1 MRCNWLVALIFLLT
15 PTSALCPNECDCNSD
30 VVDCA
35 RRGLTKIPLSI
46 PKNVKRLRLQGNVIA
61 DLPLNVFKDLNSLEF
76 LDLNDNNLSQIP
88 QNVFSSIPR
97 LKSLELR
104 KNNFDRVPLA
114 VDLFTGLKHLD
125 LRANAISIVDS
136 DDLIR
141 LSKIEH
147 VDLTRNRISVWPTVS
162 VPLNSTA
169 LTRLDL
175 GNNLIGHLT
184 DDHFASLQNLQ
195 SIRLAKNR
203 ISELSAEMF
212 RDLSHLRSLDLSRN
226 RLHLIRPL
234 TFNSLSSLETLNLAR
249 NQLKV
254 QAAAFHGLDNLRSLN
269 LSANR
274 IDPTNLSDGAL
285 YGLSSLRELDL
296 SYNQLNS
303 IPMNTWSYVPELK
316 RLYLNGNQLGR
327 LNGAQFPLEYL
338 EFLSLASN
346 KLESIQTNSLRG
358 LKSLVEIDFSDNN
371 LAVCIEDQTVFKN
384 FTLPSLRI
392 LHFASNQIRHLPANS
407 FRQFPTLKSLD
418 LRDNPIVTIVGDSF
432 SDLADL
438 QLNTR
443 SLLCDCKLNSFR
455 RWLSKNANSTTKIV
469 AVCQTPVEHVGKNL
483 VEIPIDELT
492 CGKEE
497 SPVVRLIQY
506 PHPLVKVLVGQT
518 AELSCSGYGRSP
530 LKISW
535 KVYRKGV
542 AEVVKPKSQKFV
554 FQSNYTHGDRN
565 PKSGNEF
572 VYSSLQVL
580 NSEPSDQAEYQ
591 CVVESTFGSYYSDL
605 STVAVQRKP
614 QIIVRPF
621 DQAVLVGHN
630 ALLSCKATGDP
641 QPVIRWVKDD
651 KNGEFPAAVERRLH
665 IREQDDGIYLLNVSL
680 HDSGNY
686 SCKASSDAGLASH
699 SAELSVYERA
709 FKKPLKT
716 KTFNGDSPVF
726 FDCSTVVRQPF
737 EIRWLW
743 NGSVPF
749 NETGRR
755 VFTKAHGQILIIPE
769 ISIIN
774 NGTVTCELYVNG
786 NQFLSSQT
794 AYLIVRGSRLGSDF
808 ELKAARSYVNQRTS
822 TENETVILSS
832 IHWSIVFWCFISAV
846 TFIFVILSTWSFWIW
861 RKRKTKQRADDSESN
876 ESEHPLNKQPRGT
889 FD

>member
-1 MRCNWLVALIFLLT
+1 MRCNWLISLLFLLPQT
-15 PTSALCPNECDCNSD
+15 RSLCPSECDCNSD

-35 RRGLTKIPLSI
+35 RRGLTEIPLPI
-46 PKNVKRLRLQGNVIA
+46 PTNVKRLRLQGNVIA
-61 DLPLNVFKDLNSLEF
+61 DLPLDVFKDLNSLEF

-88 QNVFSSIPR
+88 QNVFSSIPQ

-104 KNNFDRVPLA
+104 KNKFERVPLA
-114 VDLFTGLKHLD
+114 IDSFISLKHLN
-125 LRANAISIVDS
+125 LRANAISIVDNN
-136 DDLIR
+136 DLIR
-141 LSKIEH
+141 LVKIKH
-147 VDLTRNRISVWPTVS
+147 VDLTRNRISVWPTLS

-175 GNNLIGHLT
+175 GNNLISHLAA
-184 DDHFASLQNLQ
+184 DHFASLQNLQ

-212 RDLSHLRSLDLSRN
+212 RDLNHLRSLDLSRN

-303 IPMNTWSYVPELK
+303 IPMSTWSYVSELK

-327 LNGAQFPLEYL
+327 LNGVGFPLEHL

-358 LKSLVEIDFSDNN
+358 LKSLIEIDLSDNN

-384 FTLPSLRI
+384 FTLTSLQI

-432 SDLADL
+432 GDLEDL

-443 SLLCDCKLNSFR
+443 SLLCDCKLSSFR
-455 RWLSKNANSTTKIV
+455 RWLNKNPNSTENVV
-469 AVCQTPVEHVGKNL
+469 AVCQTPVNHVGRQL
-483 VEIPIDELT
+483 IEIPIDALT

-497 SPVVRLIQY
+497 SSLVRLIQY

-542 AEVVKPKSQKFV
+542 AEVLKAESQKFV
-554 FQSNYTHGDRN
+554 FQSNYTHDDRS

-572 VYSSLQVL
+572 VYSSLQIL
-580 NSEPSDQAEYQ
+580 NSQPSDQAEYQ
-591 CVVESTFGSYYSDL
+591 CVVESTFGSFYSDL

-665 IREQDDGIYLLNVSL
+665 IREQDDGIYLLNVSI

-686 SCKASSDAGLASH
+686 SCKASSDAGLASY
-699 SAELSVYERA
+699 SAKLFGLRTCIQKAIKNENFQRRLSGFLR
-709 FKKPLKT
+709 L
-716 KTFNGDSPVF
+716 
-726 FDCSTVVRQPF
+726 FDCRSSTVRNSLAVEWKCAIQRDWTPSLH
-737 EIRWLW
+737 ESLR
-743 NGSVPF
+743 SSF
-749 NETGRR
+749 N
-755 VFTKAHGQILIIPE
+755 
-769 ISIIN
+769 N
-774 NGTVTCELYVNG
+774 
-786 NQFLSSQT
+786 
-794 AYLIVRGSRLGSDF
+794 SRD
-808 ELKAARSYVNQRTS
+808 
-822 TENETVILSS
+822 
-832 IHWSIVFWCFISAV
+832 
-846 TFIFVILSTWSFWIW
+846 
-861 RKRKTKQRADDSESN
+861 
-876 ESEHPLNKQPRGT
+876 LNYE
-889 FD
+889 